1 MVGEAGERI
10 GGRLGLLALEG
21 AQALERDGG
30 VRDEQRRVVDD
41 IGRQRRAASIGRQVA
56 VRAGRGAQR
65 QAEPAAVEIDAALEL
80 AGRRQ
85 RGQPRAVEGE
95 LARALV
101 AQPGLRER
109 ELALHDLAHLHAGQP
124 EGVAERARDD
134 AQHRTVLAC
143 LGQSREG
150 LPQPAPARRLPG
162 LGRNAAE
169 RIAEHRRRPLQRGR
183 VLLGAR
189 AGHEQRGGARRS
201 DRLDEGRGIEAR
213 APLDDQLMAA
223 LRAQGEA
230 ALSLH
235 PDSDGHRQPAVQE
248 RARDVAQLRR
258 GQVTRER
265 GSERIIKA
273 LGRRAGRLHG
283 PSLVI
288 RPRILLRSC
297 E

>member
-1 MVGEAGERI
+1 MRA
-10 GGRLGLLALEG
+10 
-21 AQALERDGG
+21 
-30 VRDEQRRVVDD
+30 RR
-41 IGRQRRAASIGRQVA
+41 R
-56 VRAGRGAQR
+56 AQR
-65 QAEPAAVEIDAALEL
+65 QAEPAAVEIDAALVL

-85 RGQPRAVEGE
+85 RGQPRAVECE

-101 AQPGLRER
+101 AQPGLRQG
-109 ELALHDLAHLHAGQP
+109 ELALHDLADLHAG
-124 EGVAERARDD
+124 EAERAAERARDD
-134 AQHRTVLAC
+134 AQHRAVLAC
-143 LGQSREG
+143 LRQSREG
-150 LPQPAPARRLPG
+150 LPQPAPTRRLPG

-183 VLLGAR
+183 VFPGAR
-189 AGHEQRGGARRS
+189 AGDEQRGGARRS
-201 DRLDEGRGIEAR
+201 DRLDDAPRDSRRAR
-213 APLDDQLMAA
+213 RSTISSWPA

-288 RPRILLRSC
+288 RPRILLRPC